1 MEILLANNVNID
13 QEVPQLGTPLYV
25 ACTHQRVDCVKK
37 LLELGNF
44 QKSCHKNLLILLVFH
59 GFKDEV
65 PVRPNKILTAFD
77 VSMRKTTSPEKRV
90 SVFFRSASFDTGSI
104 YLAWGSLVVSRESKS
119 LSHKS

>member
-44 QKSCHKNLLILLVFH
+44 QKSCHEKNLLPLLVFH

-65 PVRPNKILTAFD
+65 LVRLDKILTAFD
-77 VSMRKTTSPEKRV
+77 
-90 SVFFRSASFDTGSI
+90 A
-104 YLAWGSLVVSRESKS
+104 
-119 LSHKS
+119 

>member
-44 QKSCHKNLLILLVFH
+44 QKSCHEKNVLTSLVFH
-59 GFKDEV
+59 GFNV
-65 PVRPNKILTAFD
+65 KILVMLDKILAAFE
-77 VSMRKTTSPEKRV
+77 VCMLKTELLQRNECLDFLVLLPLLLAPFTWYASPR
-90 SVFFRSASFDTGSI
+90 
-104 YLAWGSLVVSRESKS
+104 
-119 LSHKS
+119 

>member
-44 QKSCHKNLLILLVFH
+44 QKSCHEKNLLTMDFQDKVLVRL
-59 GFKDEV
+59 D
-65 PVRPNKILTAFD
+65 KIWQHLMFECL
-77 VSMRKTTSPEKRV
+77 KQN
-90 SVFFRSASFDTGSI
+90 
-104 YLAWGSLVVSRESKS
+104 SRE
-119 LSHKS
+119 